1 MKNWAAVAQFL
12 QFGIQQV
19 NIDGLDFVA
28 STLQMYRLFRRDFH
42 DTYSQPVDETTVT

>member
-1 MKNWAAVAQFL
+1 MRPQLVNSSNSL
-12 QFGIQQV
+12 LEQV